1 MNVMNILGLL
11 AGLIVGFAVPSVIAY
26 YIIQVLQVSDVI
38 VCGAWF
44 IFIFLLVSAL
54 IRWSIVTMVGD
65 E

>member
-11 AGLIVGFAVPSVIAY
+11 AGLIVGFAVPAVIAY
-26 YIIQVLQVSDVI
+26 YIIQVLQVSDVV

-44 IFIFLLVSAL
+44 IFIFLLVYAL